1 MSGKKNPDLVYLLL
15 GANLGNPKEQIYHA
29 IELLHKEVGRIQE
42 KSSLYESSPWGVDHK
57 QNNYINQAISIL
69 SKKKPQELLKKI
81 HEIEQ
86 KLGRQRINKNESRTI
101 DIDILLW
108 NHKIV
113 KEINLEIPHPRLHL
127 RKFALI
133 PLAELNPQLVH
144 PVFNQSISTLL
155 HSCKDDSNV
164 HAIS

>member
-69 SKKKPQELLKKI
+69 SKKKTS
-81 HEIEQ
+81 
-86 KLGRQRINKNESRTI
+86 GAS
-101 DIDILLW
+101 
-108 NHKIV
+108 
-113 KEINLEIPHPRLHL
+113 
-127 RKFALI
+127 
-133 PLAELNPQLVH
+133 
-144 PVFNQSISTLL
+144 
-155 HSCKDDSNV
+155 
-164 HAIS
+164 